1 MRKQLNFKYNMKQR
15 IFYSLALILIG
26 SMVFAQKKPNILLIT
41 VDDVAPNALSCY
53 THGMQYPT
61 PNIDRIAEKGALFTD
76 YYAQPSCTAGRA
88 AMIMGQFPV
97 RTGLATV
104 GQPGNPLG
112 ISEKD
117 PTIAE
122 LLKPLGYKTAQFG
135 KNHLGDRNEHLPT
148 VHGFDEFYGNL
159 YHLNASQEPLQYDY
173 PKDPNFSK
181 QFGPRGVIESYAT
194 GKDDPTEEG
203 KFGRVGKQKIIRHGL
218 FTEKD
223 LHEFDGL
230 IADKSIDFMKRA
242 KDDDKPFFVWYAPSR
257 NHVYI
262 EQMESKKH
270 LAAGVSYDG
279 DKFGSGLMEH
289 DEYVGR
295 LLDYLEESGQMEN
308 TIVIYNTDN
317 GPETTSWPDGGTT
330 MFRGAK
336 MTTFEGGVR
345 SPFLVSW
352 PGHIPAGSK
361 LNGIT
366 DGMDIMPTLY
376 AAVTGDTNLASDL
389 KKGKKIGGKNYK
401 VHLDGYNALDYWT
414 GKVKESPRKE
424 IFYYY
429 EDRLTAV
436 RYGPWKV
443 HFATSECYQCDM
455 TEHKMIKLVNLRKDP
470 FEYYTFGDNGFHM
483 TMEKSWVMQPM
494 GALIQKHF
502 ETYKEFPPAHGS
514 ASLNMNKA
522 IDKMQSALSN

>member
-1 MRKQLNFKYNMKQR
+1 MRNFIIITLTVISSFLFGQE
-15 IFYSLALILIG
+15 
-26 SMVFAQKKPNILLIT
+26 KPNILIIT
-41 VDDVAPNALSCY
+41 VDDVGPNSIGCY

-76 YYAQPSCTAGRA
+76 YYAQPSCTAGRSA
-88 AMIMGQFPV
+88 IMMGQFPV
-97 RTGLATV
+97 RSGLATV

-122 LLKPLGYKTAQFG
+122 LLKPEGYMTGQFG

-173 PKDPNFSK
+173 PKGEK
-181 QFGPRGVIESYAT
+181 IKEQFGPRGVIESYAT
-194 GKDDPTEEG
+194 TKDDPTTEG

-218 FTEKD
+218 FTQETMQN
-223 LHEFDGL
+223 FDNL
-230 IADKSIDFMKRA
+230 ITDKSIDFMKRA
-242 KDDDKPFFVWYAPSR
+242 KEDNKPFFVWYAPSR

-262 EQMESKKH
+262 NQKESKKH
-270 LAAGVSYDG
+270 LAADVSYDE

-317 GPETTSWPDGGTT
+317 GPETSSWPDGGTT
-330 MFRGAK
+330 MFRGSK
-336 MTTFEGGVR
+336 MTTYEGGVR

-352 PGHIPAGSK
+352 PGHIKPGSK
-361 LNGIT
+361 FNGIT

-376 AAVTGDTNLASDL
+376 AAVTGNTTLVDDL
-389 KKGKKIGGKNYK
+389 KKGKKIGGKSYK

-414 GKVKESPRKE
+414 GKTNQSPRKE

-436 RYGPWKV
+436 RYGPWKI
-443 HFATSECYQCDM
+443 HFATSECYPCDM
-455 TEHKMIKLVNLRKDP
+455 IEHKMIKVYNLRKDP
-470 FEYYTFGDNGFHM
+470 FEYYDGDNGFHM
-483 TMEKSWVMQPM
+483 TMKKSWVMQPIS
-494 GALIQKHF
+494 ALLKQHF
-502 ETYKEFPPAHGS
+502 ETYKEFPPVHGS
-514 ASLNMNKA
+514 ASLNMNKV
-522 IDKMQSALSN
+522 IDKMQKILNN